1 MANIPSLPEEKILG
15 WDSAFCFPWLN
26 PPNANHNYGCNFF
39 IQYKLSELCKCRRS
53 NQWDSWRSPYFRF
66 MIPHNKRRNGINSL
80 CFDQYKVLKK
90 LSEDYLVYYVT
101 CETIERS
108 ELFQW
113 SEAGELLRHSPT
125 LSVSDINNQDQH
137 IFATYSADSNNMQN
151 DFFILHSNSE
161 KVKKQDMM
169 ILLKE
174 LLECKKVKI
183 EFTIKNLSNLII
195 DFEKKNTLNSFQKQ
209 FNKLNSI
216 DGRGEH
222 FWTSWLISKYLKIYY
237 DLYWRVVFY

>member
-1 MANIPSLPEEKILG
+1 
-15 WDSAFCFPWLN
+15 
-26 PPNANHNYGCNFF
+26 
-39 IQYKLSELCKCRRS
+39 
-53 NQWDSWRSPYFRF
+53 